1 MYNNKNIN
9 NNYIISIEG
18 NIGSGKSTL
27 LSYLR
32 NKYKSNNKVIFVKEP
47 VDEWE
52 KIQDENGQTILEK
65 FYFDQEKYSFPFQ
78 IMAFISRL
86 TILRKIYN
94 ENTNSIIISERS
106 LYTDKLVFAKM
117 LHDEKKMDLMSYQI
131 YLHLFNEFI
140 NDFPVN
146 HLVYVNTSSTICSE
160 RIVKRDR
167 KGENLIKLEY
177 LVKCDEYHKEMINNL
192 NKKVLELDGDNEII
206 NVIDSW
212 LDKINNIIENK
223 P

>member
-1 MYNNKNIN
+1 MNN
-9 NNYIISIEG
+9 NNYYISIEG

-27 LSYLR
+27 LDYLK
-32 NKYKSNNKVIFVKEP
+32 NYYKTDNKVIFVNEP

-52 KIQDENGQTILEK
+52 KIKDENKKSILEN
-65 FYFDQEKYSFPFQ
+65 FYLDQEKYSFPFQ
-78 IMAFISRL
+78 IIAFISRL
-86 TILRKIYN
+86 TILRKIYQ
-94 ENTNSIIISERS
+94 ENKNCIIISERS

-117 LHDEKKMDLMSYQI
+117 LHDDKKMDLMSYNI

-146 HLVYVNTSSTICSE
+146 HLVYVNTSSSICSE

-167 KGENLIKLEY
+167 KGENLIKLDY
-177 LVKCDEYHKEMINNL
+177 LIKCHQYHEAMITYL
-192 NKKVLELDGDNEII
+192 NKNILELNGNNNIKDE
-206 NVIDSW
+206 IDSW
-212 LDKINNIIENK
+212 INKINNIIINK